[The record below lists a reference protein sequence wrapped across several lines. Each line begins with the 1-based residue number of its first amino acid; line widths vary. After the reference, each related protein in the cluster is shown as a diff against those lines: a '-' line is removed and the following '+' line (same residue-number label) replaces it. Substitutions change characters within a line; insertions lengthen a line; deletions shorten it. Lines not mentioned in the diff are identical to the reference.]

1 VIRSS
6 CVAIEWTGLGPELLL
21 RLDRRSAEPAG
32 AQLQR
37 ELREA
42 IRAGRLSP
50 GERLPSSRAL
60 ARELGVSRGLVTE
73 CYGQL
78 EAEGYLSAR
87 GGSATRVAASAP
99 APRRPPRPAASA
111 PRPAVDF
118 RPGVPDLNSFPVR
131 DWLWAMTEAGRR
143 VPAAAMDYG
152 DPRGSAELRQVVAAY
167 LRRVRGSAADPE
179 HTVICG
185 GFAQG
190 IGLILRALAR
200 AGVARVA
207 LEDPGDRGNDAV
219 AERAGLIAV
228 PVPVDERGVDV
239 AALAATRAR
248 AVVLTP
254 AHQTPTGV
262 VLAPERRQAL
272 AAWAV
277 AADAMIIE
285 DDYDAE
291 FRYDRQPVGSLQGL
305 APDRVIAVGSV
316 SKSLAPAIRLGW
328 VVCPPGLAD
337 AVAREKSIADRGSPG
352 LDQLALATLIESGRY
367 DRHLRRMRAV
377 YGARREALVAALA
390 RHAPGTPLG
399 GLAAGFHVVARL
411 PDGADEQAVV
421 AAALDRSVGLRGM
434 SDYRLRPAAGPAE
447 LVIGFGNL
455 NEGAIARGIA
465 AIGDLLRGENGRVPP
480 LSLARD

>member
-1 VIRSS
+1 VR
-6 CVAIEWTGLGPELLL
+6 VEWTGLGPELLL
-21 RLDRRSAEPAG
+21 RLDRGSGEPVG

-37 ELREA
+37 ELRDA
-42 IRAGRLSP
+42 IRGGRLTP
-50 GERLPSSRAL
+50 GERLPSSRVL

-73 CYGQL
+73 CFGQL

-87 GGSATRVAASAP
+87 AGSATRVAASSP
-99 APRRPPRPAASA
+99 APPGPPRPASAA
-111 PRPAVDF
+111 PRPAIDF

-131 DWLWAMTEAGRR
+131 DWLWAMSEAARQA
-143 VPAAAMDYG
+143 PAAAMGYG
-152 DPRGSAELRQVVAAY
+152 DPRGSAPLRQVVAAY

-179 HTVICG
+179 HTVICS

-190 IGLILRALAR
+190 ISLILNALAQ
-200 AGVARVA
+200 AGVREVA
-207 LEDPGDRGNDAV
+207 LEDPGDRGNDPV
-219 AERAGLIAV
+219 AERAGLAV
-228 PVPVDERGVDV
+228 AGVPVDERGVDV
-239 AALAATRAR
+239 AALSATGAR

-272 AAWAV
+272 AAWAA
-277 AADAMIIE
+277 AADGMIIE

-316 SKSLAPAIRLGW
+316 SKSLAPAIRLAW
-328 VVCPPGLAD
+328 IVCPPRLTEAI
-337 AVAREKSIADRGSPG
+337 AQEKRIADRGSPG

-377 YGARREALVAALA
+377 YAARREALLAALA
-390 RHAPGTPLG
+390 RHAPGVRLS
-399 GLAAGFHVVARL
+399 GLAAGFHAVARL
-411 PDGADEQAVV
+411 PGDADEQAII
-421 AAALDRSVGLRGM
+421 AAALDRSVGLHGITTYRM
-434 SDYRLRPAAGPAE
+434 SPAAGPAE

-455 NEGAIARGIA
+455 NESAIGRGLA
-465 AIGDLLRGENGRVPP
+465 AIGDLLRGERGPAP
-480 LSLARD
+480 ALSLGRG